1 MAKTPIGWYSLVMH
15 KYIVFFVSFV
25 ALISG
30 CSGLKVI
37 DPNKPN
43 NQGTLQVDYSNG
55 ALKLVGTYTCTL
67 VGANG
72 RRVYATGKSEEE
84 ARKEAIA
91 KCQDETVVS
100 FCKDSKM
107 ACEKN

>member
-1 MAKTPIGWYSLVMH
+1 MN
-15 KYIVFFVSFV
+15 KYIFFFVCI
-25 ALISG
+25 ALVISG

-43 NQGTLQVDYSNG
+43 NKGTLQIDYSDG
-55 ALKLVGTYTCTL
+55 GPKLFGTYTCTM

-72 RRVYATGKSEEE
+72 QRVYATGKSEEE

-91 KCQDETVVS
+91 KCQDQTAVS
-100 FCKDSKM
+100 FCNVSKM
-107 ACEKN
+107 SCEKN